1 MKVTKYISAAALL
14 LCLGSCSDFLTQG
27 DPNKVDGPTYFR
39 TENDL
44 RVYTNGFIENMLPS
58 ALDIATGDARADYL
72 AYRGEYQYLT
82 DNYDADD
89 QGGWSTGV
97 WGRLR
102 NINYFLDNFRRAD
115 VSEDIL
121 LHYEGV
127 ARFWRAIFYFDM
139 VKTFG
144 AVPFYDTEI
153 SSDDR
158 ERLYKGR
165 DNREYVMQK
174 VLEDINFAC
183 ENCSDS
189 PELLINSS
197 RINRYIA
204 LAVKSRICLFE
215 GTYRKYHEADPSTGD
230 YWREDESALYLG
242 ECVSACEALMNAG
255 VYSLYAPGNTSVQ
268 YRELFTST
276 SVITKEVIWA
286 RVYDESLSAV
296 HNLNCYFTNMQ
307 YGSYSPVKQFINTY
321 LNTDG
326 TPFTNKPG
334 YETIPFTSEFEGRDL
349 RLRQSIRYP
358 GYTRL
363 SGGFQVRTAPDYNY
377 SVTGYQPIKW
387 LIDDTSM
394 DSNTSPCA
402 TCIPIIRYAEILLN
416 YAEAKAELGQ
426 FDAAVWNKTIKP
438 LRERSGVKSVR
449 PSVADPYMKD
459 YFLGRVTD
467 ADLLEIRRE
476 RGIELFMENLRWDD
490 DMRWAMGDLL
500 QREWLGVYVGELG
513 KVYDMDGDG
522 VGETCF
528 VANTP
533 SSRQAG
539 VTYRVLG
546 SDFSLTGGTSGNL
559 KCYIQLNRR
568 WDDRKYVHPIP
579 TNALNVNENLG
590 QNPGWEK

>member
-1 MKVTKYISAAALL
+1 MKVAKYISAVPVL
-14 LCLGSCSDFLTQG
+14 LCLFSCSDFLTQG

-102 NINYFLDNFRRAD
+102 NINYFLDNFRRAAVPED
-115 VSEDIL
+115 VL

-127 ARFWRAIFYFDM
+127 ARFWRALFYFDM

-153 SSDDR
+153 SSDDM

-165 DNREYVMQK
+165 DNREYVMRK

-189 PELLINSS
+189 PELLANSS

-204 LAVKSRICLFE
+204 LAAKSRICLFE

-230 YWREDESALYLG
+230 YWRADESEMYLR
-242 ECVSACEALMNAG
+242 ECVSASESLMNAG
-255 VYSLYAPGNTSVQ
+255 VYSLYAPGNTSTQ

-307 YGSYSPVKQFINTY
+307 YGSYSPVRQFINTY
-321 LNTDG
+321 LKTDG
-326 TPFTNKPG
+326 TPFTDTPG
-334 YETIPFTSEFEGRDL
+334 YESVPFNREFEGRDL
-349 RLRQSIRYP
+349 RLRQSVRHP

-363 SGGFQVRTAPDYNY
+363 SGGFPVRTAPDYNY

-387 LIDDTSM
+387 VIDDTSM
-394 DSNTSPCA
+394 DANTSPCA

-416 YAEAKAELGQ
+416 YAEAKAELGE
-426 FDAAVWNKTIKP
+426 FDATLWNKTIKP
-438 LRERSGVKSVR
+438 LRERAGVRSVR

-459 YFLGRVTD
+459 YFLGRVAD

-476 RGIELFMENLRWDD
+476 RGVELFMENLRWDD
-490 DMRWAMGDLL
+490 DMRWAMGELL
-500 QREWLGVYVGELG
+500 QREWHGVYVGELG
-513 KVYDMDGDG
+513 VPYDMDGDG
-522 VGETCF
+522 FAETCF

-533 SSRQAG
+533 SSRLAG

-559 KCYIQLNRR
+559 ECYIQLNRR
-568 WDDRKYVHPIP
+568 WEDRKYVHPIP
-579 TNALNVNENLG
+579 TNALNVNANLG

>member
-1 MKVTKYISAAALL
+1 MKVAKYISAVPVL
-14 LCLGSCSDFLTQG
+14 LCLFSCSDFLTQG

-102 NINYFLDNFRRAD
+102 NINYFLDNFRRAAVPED
-115 VSEDIL
+115 VL

-127 ARFWRAIFYFDM
+127 ARFWRALFYFDM

-153 SSDDR
+153 SSDDK

-165 DNREYVMQK
+165 DNREYVMRK

-189 PELLINSS
+189 PELLANSS

-204 LAVKSRICLFE
+204 LAAKSRICLFE

-230 YWREDESALYLG
+230 YWRADESEMYLR
-242 ECVSACEALMNAG
+242 ECVSASESLMNAG
-255 VYSLYAPGNTSVQ
+255 VYSLYAPGNTSTQ

-307 YGSYSPVKQFINTY
+307 YGSYSPVRQFINTY
-321 LNTDG
+321 LKTDG
-326 TPFTNKPG
+326 TPFTDTPG
-334 YETIPFTSEFEGRDL
+334 YESVPFNREFEGRDL
-349 RLRQSIRYP
+349 RLRQSVRHP

-363 SGGFQVRTAPDYNY
+363 SGGFPVRTAPDYNY

-387 LIDDTSM
+387 VIDDTSM
-394 DSNTSPCA
+394 DANTSPCA

-416 YAEAKAELGQ
+416 YAEAKAELGE
-426 FDAAVWNKTIKP
+426 FDATLWNKTIKP
-438 LRERSGVKSVR
+438 LRERAGVRSVR

-459 YFLGRVTD
+459 YFLGRVAD

-476 RGIELFMENLRWDD
+476 RGVELFMENLRWDD
-490 DMRWAMGDLL
+490 DMRWAMGELL
-500 QREWLGVYVGELG
+500 QREWHGVYVGELG
-513 KVYDMDGDG
+513 VPYDMDGDG
-522 VGETCF
+522 FAETCF

-533 SSRQAG
+533 SSRLAG

-559 KCYIQLNRR
+559 ECYIQLNRR
-568 WDDRKYVHPIP
+568 WEDRKYVHPIP
-579 TNALNVNENLG
+579 TNALNVNANLG